1 MHSSS
6 NLLSNYFPGTL
17 LPGVPKRGDVLKILQ
32 YVLTASPRLSRYIA
46 EHESELDG
54 KGEFIEEAMHKKE
67 EVAEYL
73 GVSPSTVD
81 RLIRSGQ
88 LDTLKIGRSVR
99 ITEKALRRFLASQ
112 EVKR

>member
-1 MHSSS
+1 MTSSS
-6 NLLSNYFPGTL
+6 NFLSNYFRGTL

-32 YVLTASPRLSRYIA
+32 YVFTASPRLSRYTA
-46 EHESELDG
+46 EQESELDG

-73 GVSPSTVD
+73 RVSPSTID

-88 LDTLKIGRSVR
+88 LEALKIGRSVR
-99 ITEKALRRFLASQ
+99 ITDKALRRFLSSQ